1 MASRRCIGF
10 SRRSNTPQ
18 GATFGYDM
26 KRSILIVFVLFSLG
40 ACSNPCHQLADSACE
55 TAGEQSESCQRLQ
68 TLAGRSS
75 TETQRSCRVALG
87 LVEALDKTQ

>member
-1 MASRRCIGF
+1 
-10 SRRSNTPQ
+10 
-18 GATFGYDM
+18 M
-26 KRSILIVFVLFSLG
+26 KFLLTLCFCLLSLS

-55 TAGEQSESCQRLQ
+55 TAGDESESCKRLQ

-75 TETQRSCRVALG
+75 TETQRSCRVALT

>member
-1 MASRRCIGF
+1 LAFSGLRLKPRDAVIG
-10 SRRSNTPQ
+10 N
-18 GATFGYDM
+18 DM
-26 KRSILIVFVLFSLG
+26 KRSILIAATLLGLG
-40 ACSNPCHQLADSACE
+40 ACANPCHDLADSACE

-87 LVEALDKTQ
+87 LIEALDKTQ